1 MSQENQ
7 SSKKQTL
14 KSKPLTLSLL
24 SSTIRKSYHN
34 SEHPSKIWGHSA
46 IIYNNSMIIFGD
58 IFLRF
63 LFFNLDKN
71 GTCWINSSWMRF
83 SYSSPL

>member
-7 SSKKQTL
+7 SSKKQSL

-34 SEHPSKIWGHSA
+34 SEHLSKRWCHSA
-46 IIYNNSMIIFGD
+46 IIYNNSMIIFGGRYLQRGLSNIY
-58 IFLRF
+58 IFSF
-63 LFFNLDKN
+63 QNFSKN
-71 GTCWINSSWMRF
+71 IIH
-83 SYSSPL
+83 

>member
-7 SSKKQTL
+7 SSKKQSL

-34 SEHPSKIWGHSA
+34 SEHPSKRWGHSA
-46 IIYNNSMIIFGD
+46 IIYNNSMIIFGGRHLQRGLSNIY
-58 IFLRF
+58 IFSF
-63 LFFNLDKN
+63 KN
-71 GTCWINSSWMRF
+71 F
-83 SYSSPL
+83 SKNKIH